1 MEIIANTPQTKPTVA
16 QPLSYHKLVRDY
28 DVQDDSAVN
37 IQPWAF
43 RAEAGMSLYSYLVS
57 KTSARNL
64 ARSSA
69 PNSCHARDA
78 DIS

>member
-1 MEIIANTPQTKPTVA
+1 MNLDGGRKQKRRRVEIIANTPQTKPTVA

-43 RAEAGMSLYSYLVS
+43 RAETGMSRY
-57 KTSARNL
+57 
-64 ARSSA
+64 
-69 PNSCHARDA
+69 P
-78 DIS
+78 

>member
-1 MEIIANTPQTKPTVA
+1 MNLDGGRKQKRRRVEIIANTPQTKPTVA

-43 RAEAGMSLYSYLVS
+43 RAEAGMSRY
-57 KTSARNL
+57 
-64 ARSSA
+64 
-69 PNSCHARDA
+69 P
-78 DIS
+78 

>member
-16 QPLSYHKLVRDY
+16 QPLSYHRLVRDY

-43 RAEAGMSLYSYLVS
+43 RAEAGMSLCS
-57 KTSARNL
+57 
-64 ARSSA
+64 
-69 PNSCHARDA
+69 
-78 DIS
+78 